1 MGLKEAT
8 AEKHKLAERM
18 PFNGRMFRGELSKKE
33 YLHYLNQQASIFQI
47 IELKGVPHKSLL
59 RLKNVFED
67 IQELAKEVTD
77 TLPVLKSMEKYGV
90 YLQKLTYEQ
99 ILPHIYLH
107 YFAIMFGGQIM
118 KTKVPGSGRMYDFD
132 DMMEAAGTIRAVQK
146 DEWADEVNKAFDFMI
161 EIFDELERLHNPAK

>member
-67 IQELAKEVTD
+67 IQELAKEVKD
-77 TLPVLKSMEKYGV
+77 TLPILKSMERYGV

-107 YFAIMFGGQIM
+107 YLALMFGGQMM
-118 KTKVPGSGRMYDFD
+118 KSKVPGSGRMYDFD
-132 DMMEAAGTIRAVQK
+132 DMMEAAGIIRAVQK

>member
-132 DMMEAAGTIRAVQK
+132 DMMEAAGSIRAVQK

>member
-47 IELKGVPHKSLL
+47 IELNGVPHKSLL

-67 IQELAKEVTD
+67 IQELAKEVKD
-77 TLPVLKSMEKYGV
+77 TLPILKSMERYGV

-107 YFAIMFGGQIM
+107 YLALMFGGQMM
-118 KTKVPGSGRMYDFD
+118 KSKVPGSGRMYDFD
-132 DMMEAAGTIRAVQK
+132 DMMEAAGSIRAVQK